1 MQTCG
6 IYGSVTTTANSLDG
20 RLRTKRQ
27 KPNSASQSPVQQVPQ
42 AAQAH
47 MDLFKKFIMGIPGI
61 DPLPD
66 DFPLLHYALLH
77 IKDKDIE
84 NIKNLLNFNIGIN
97 VTDSSGQ
104 TVLHLAANRGK
115 IQTMALLLE
124 KGVDINAKDNDKETP
139 LHIAVKQNNVNAVE
153 LLIEAGAKLDV
164 KNDSHCLPR
173 DLIISLTPIYNI
185 LEKAEKAEGAQQLIV
200 AAEIKHAGQIL
211 REMAHKQLV
220 SPAPAQLPVA
230 HKLAEG
236 QVLYV
241 RYSDNY
247 YYPAKIVKIAPELQR
262 RKNVPK
268 ITYQFFDDGQNR
280 ITNQERFDY
289 RLSYHPDPKAQ
300 ALQIN
305 RSNLEKIKKAYEGIL
320 LDIEAQNLLNE
331 ALERHLK

>member
-1 MQTCG
+1 
-6 IYGSVTTTANSLDG
+6 
-20 RLRTKRQ
+20 
-27 KPNSASQSPVQQVPQ
+27 
-42 AAQAH
+42 
-47 MDLFKKFIMGIPGI
+47 MGIPGI

-77 IKDKDIE
+77 IDDDDIE

-124 KGVDINAKDNDKETP
+124 KGVDINAEDNDKETP
-139 LHIAVKQNNVNAVE
+139 LHIAVRQNNVNAVE

-185 LEKAEKAEGAQQLIV
+185 LEKAEKAEKAEGAQQLIKV
-200 AAEIKHAGQIL
+200 AEETHAGQIL
-211 REMAHKQLV
+211 KEM
-220 SPAPAQLPVA
+220 A

-247 YYPAKIVKIAPELQR
+247 YYPAKIVKIEPELQM

-280 ITNQERFDY
+280 ITNKERFDY
-289 RLSYHPDPKAQ
+289 RLSYHPDSKVQ

-320 LDIEAQNLLNE
+320 LDVEDQNLLNE